1 MILGIT
7 GVVILGNSRVEDK
20 PYSAREA
27 IWVENIMGN
36 SDVIMRDNLRNLI
49 YLYLSAFIY
58 I

>member
-27 IWVENIMGN
+27 IWVENMMGN
-36 SDVIMRDNLRNLI
+36 SDVIMRDNL
-49 YLYLSAFIY
+49 
-58 I
+58 